1 MFAPKPD
8 LAVGL
13 QQQPRP
19 RRQPRLQLQQDEAF
33 CPALQAELLQLLR
46 RARQQLQELQRNCA
60 TGSTVTPDFSTYR
73 KSENTLPVESDL
85 HTAVSRAILLQNVLT
100 LNVLKQKLQHHLQLQ
115 GEQRQ
120 DASAVAAAAEAITAF
135 VQEVQQ
141 RYTTVKEKSSSEW
154 PLYLQ
159 LKQKR
164 IYWQQQQQQQPLY
177 QTIVDLVLADLE
189 AWAKEAQSDDEPLA
203 VPAEAAVSVQQQK
216 DVSESQRHALVEEQ
230 KNREAL
236 LQRRTKAPSAAGVND
251 PRLEEVLLGTA
262 NEMKQGALRFRQRL
276 QKDNELLQR
285 TAATQEALQR
295 KQLQGLQTAKKL
307 LRFSFF
313 ATLMPLIQL
322 AIAVAITLAMVS
334 FILFTPG

>member
-1 MFAPKPD
+1 M
-8 LAVGL
+8 
-13 QQQPRP
+13 
-19 RRQPRLQLQQDEAF
+19 
-33 CPALQAELLQLLR
+33 
-46 RARQQLQELQRNCA
+46 
-60 TGSTVTPDFSTYR
+60 S
-73 KSENTLPVESDL
+73 
-85 HTAVSRAILLQNVLT
+85 QNVLT